1 MKFGC
6 LARFYNP
13 YKDEVEFAKKHE
25 FDFMQLWY
33 DDKGLALKEDTN
45 PLQVI
50 SDEYFETI
58 IHAVLDI
65 NDFDKHIPLLIDHML
80 YLKHKELIIH
90 PICKSEKIEK
100 DTINKLIT
108 VVKKASLKL
117 KENHISVYIE
127 NNSKIDPI
135 LCTPEEIKLFFSEL
149 GDVGF
154 LLDIAH
160 VDSIDELKLIA
171 DIKYPD
177 ILHIAD
183 RRYSEVH
190 EHLAIGDGD
199 IDYKFIFSD
208 ILKDFDG
215 KIIFEILDDKGV
227 AESRDRIVGYLNR

>member
-1 MKFGC
+1 MKYGS

-13 YKDEVEFAKKHE
+13 YKDEVKFAKEHG

-33 DDKGLALKEDTN
+33 DDKGLALKKDSN

-50 SDEYFETI
+50 SNEGFATI

-65 NDFDKHIPLLIDHML
+65 NDFDEHIPLIIDHML

-90 PICKSEKIEK
+90 PICKSEEIGKE
-100 DTINKLIT
+100 TINKLIT
-108 VVKKASLKL
+108 VVKKASVEL
-117 KENHISVYIE
+117 KENNISVYIE

-135 LCTPEEIKLFFSEL
+135 LCTAKEIKLFFSQLE
-149 GDVGF
+149 DVGF

-160 VDSIDELKLIA
+160 VDSLEELNTIV

-183 RRYSEVH
+183 RRYDQIH
-190 EHLAIGDGD
+190 EHLAVGHGE
-199 IDYKFIFSD
+199 IDYKYIFSD

-215 KIIFEILDDKGV
+215 KIIFEILDDSEV
-227 AESRDRIVGYLNR
+227 TESRDKIVKYINR